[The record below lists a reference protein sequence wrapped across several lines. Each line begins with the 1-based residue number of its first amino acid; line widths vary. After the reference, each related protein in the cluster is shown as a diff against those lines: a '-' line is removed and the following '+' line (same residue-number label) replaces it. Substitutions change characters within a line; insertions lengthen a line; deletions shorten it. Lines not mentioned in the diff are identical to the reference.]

1 MEQRGRRAARVSG
14 DERQAAILRAT
25 ETLLAERAL
34 DELSI
39 EDIASG
45 AGLSR
50 PAFYFYF
57 SSKDDVLLALLDA
70 VIAEVQQRVAAL
82 PDDFGR
88 DPAAAWH
95 RALGA
100 FVDVFRAHRAVSA
113 AAIAARPRSRAVHD
127 LWATA
132 MQTWVGYA
140 ADAIRAERDR
150 GAAPAGLD
158 ARDLAVALNLM
169 NERVLAAALSG
180 EQPAVDA
187 DTALQVLVGIWL
199 RGIYSPDPFG

>member
-1 MEQRGRRAARVSG
+1 MRLSA
-14 DERQAAILRAT
+14 DERQAAILRTT
-25 ETLLAERAL
+25 ESLLAGRTL

-70 VIAEVQQRVAAL
+70 VIAEVQQRVADL
-82 PDDFGR
+82 PDDFGQ
-88 DPAAAWH
+88 DPAAAWR

-113 AAIAARPRSRAVHD
+113 AAIAARLRNRAVHD
-127 LWATA
+127 LWATS

-140 ADAIRAERDR
+140 AGAIQAERDR

-158 ARDLAVALNLM
+158 AHDLAVALNLM

-180 EQPAVDA
+180 EQPAVHADA
-187 DTALQVLVGIWL
+187 ALEVLVGIWL
-199 RGIYSPDPFG
+199 RGIYAPDPFG